1 MGPEHPGAGSPGVA
15 DSVAKAD
22 LGGGEGWGWAWGLLA
37 GRPLAMPRGVAH
49 TRTRRHSARRG
60 GGQFSAESP
69 SAGRHFL
76 SGEDWCA
83 VRECPAADACTPS
96 VESSASQPPGSRSG
110 GSAWPPSGTGSPA
123 PRSLTALLGGHP
135 RLRGHA
141 PSEVTRPFGGR
152 VPNGCPSCSLTPSP
166 SLAPRSHPGTHRG
179 TTFPAPVGLP
189 SPAPPRTHKPRKEAA
204 SLIRRGGCPGGVPLP
219 CETNTAPSR
228 SLWAGISASHSTE
241 GKKHLF
247 LNISTVTVK

>member
-1 MGPEHPGAGSPGVA
+1 MLAGGGAVFRRVTLRRASLPLRRGLVCSERVSGCGRLHTFRGELSLPAPGV
-15 DSVAKAD
+15 
-22 LGGGEGWGWAWGLLA
+22 
-37 GRPLAMPRGVAH
+37 P
-49 TRTRRHSARRG
+49 
-60 GGQFSAESP
+60 
-69 SAGRHFL
+69 
-76 SGEDWCA
+76 
-83 VRECPAADACTPS
+83 
-96 VESSASQPPGSRSG
+96 SG

-123 PRSLTALLGGHP
+123 PRSLTALLGGRP

-189 SPAPPRTHKPRKEAA
+189 PPAPPRTHKPRKEAA
-204 SLIRRGGCPGGVPLP
+204 SLVRRGGCPGGVPLP